1 MEKAKKQLKTSSLFV
16 LLFAGLSLMNI
27 ISALTFG
34 DINSATIPEGAPDN
48 ILQITKMLLLIVTA
62 IILLPKVYVGIKGLQ
77 IAKNPVASKRHITVA
92 MLILA
97 FEAFGAIDP
106 VLGIVKEGFTMEH
119 FTTLADVVL
128 EVCIIYEYI
137 KYAKEVA
144 KLAEQD

>member
-27 ISALTFG
+27 IRALTFG

-48 ILQITKMLLLIVTA
+48 ILQITKVIILTVTA

-97 FEAFGAIDP
+97 FEAFGGIDP
-106 VLGIVKEGFTMEH
+106 VLGIVKQGFTMDQ
-119 FTTLADVVL
+119 FMTVADVLL
-128 EVCIIYEYI
+128 EVIIIFEYI
-137 KYAKEVA
+137 KYAKDVA
-144 KLAEQD
+144 KLAE